1 MTKAFR
7 WVLAGFIGLLL
18 ILAVIIGFIYY
29 FAARSLPEYTASY
42 TRSEISDRV
51 EIVRDSYAIPHV
63 FGSNDADVMFG
74 LGFVHAQDR
83 LWQMELMR
91 RTAQG
96 RLSEMFGRRALATD
110 ELMRA
115 LDIYTISQRAVAY
128 QTPETLELLNAY
140 SAGVNA
146 WVDITRQQALGR
158 GAPEFFLY
166 SNAIAPW
173 TPADSIALVKL
184 MALQTTDKAAKE
196 VLRARLS
203 FRIPDARIQDILP
216 DTPGGAMMAVP
227 EFASLFPDVEYLLAQ
242 ALPDDGFSPLKPV
255 GFAGASNAWAAL
267 GSRSASGATLMAT
280 DPHLGL
286 TAPGIWMLA
295 RLELQNG
302 GVIGASIPGIPAI
315 LIGRNQDLGWGL
327 TASYLDD
334 QDLYLERL
342 NPQNP
347 DEYLTEDGAIEF
359 ETRNTVIEIADEP
372 PVTRQLRWTKHG
384 PVIPGDSFGV
394 AGLRTAGHEISLAW
408 TGLEENDR
416 SIESIMALMTAHS
429 VQSAREAVSLIIAP
443 SNNLILADR
452 NTIAMVTTGAV
463 PRRDPAHQTRGR
475 IPSQG
480 WLEVNDWQGF
490 YPFETNP
497 SIKNPESGIVVNT
510 NNAIS
515 DQPFPEHFS
524 FDWGDTQ
531 RIQRATSLLNAR
543 QFHTQSSFIAIQT
556 DIVSVSAR
564 LLLPLMGANLWFGD
578 QNATPGSH
586 GARRREALGLLSKWN
601 GEMGQHDPEPLIY
614 AAWVRALQG
623 RLIQDDLGQL
633 SGEITAVSPLFI
645 ERVLRDIDGAA
656 AWCDVKPT
664 AEIESCQ
671 QIASIALDDAIQWLV
686 AKYGSN
692 INRWRWGDAH
702 LAFHENKVLGQ
713 VPIVASL
720 ANIWQETSGGDNTLL
735 RGRTRGTG
743 AEPFTNVHASGFR
756 AVYDFDDLD
765 NSVFITS
772 TGQSGHFLSK
782 HYDDLSVIW
791 RRSEYIP
798 MSLDA
803 DLARGGSVGITVLEP
818 VQ

>member
-7 WVLAGFIGLLL
+7 WILAGFIGSLL
-18 ILAVIIGFIYY
+18 ILALIAGFIYY
-29 FAARSLPEYTASY
+29 FASRSLPEYSATHV
-42 TRSEISDRV
+42 RPEISERV
-51 EIVRDSYAIPHV
+51 EIVRDSYAIPHI
-63 FGSNDADVMFG
+63 FGENDADVLFG
-74 LGFVHAQDR
+74 LGFAHAQDR

-96 RLSEMFGRRALATD
+96 RLSEMFGRESLATD
-110 ELMRA
+110 ELMRS
-115 LDIYTISQRAVAY
+115 LDIYGISQRAVAF
-128 QTPETLELLNAY
+128 QTSETLALLNAY
-140 SAGVNA
+140 SAGINA
-146 WVDITRQQALGR
+146 WVDITREQALGR

-173 TPADSIALVKL
+173 TPADSIALIKL
-184 MALQTTDKAAKE
+184 MALQQTDKAAKE
-196 VLRARLS
+196 VLRAQLS
-203 FRIPDARIQDILP
+203 FRIPDNRIQDILP
-216 DTPGGAMMAVP
+216 DTPGAAMMAVP
-227 EFASLFPDVEYLLAQ
+227 EFAGLFPDSEYLTAQ
-242 ALPDDGFSPLKPV
+242 AISNDRFSPLKPV
-255 GFAGASNAWAAL
+255 SLAGASNAWAAL

-280 DPHLGL
+280 DPHMGL

-295 RLELQNG
+295 RLELENG
-302 GVIGASIPGIPAI
+302 GVIGATIPGIPAV
-315 LIGRNQDLGWGL
+315 LIGRNEDLGWGL

-342 NPQNP
+342 NPQNQG
-347 DEYLTEDGAIEF
+347 EYLTEDGAIEF
-359 ETRNTVIEIADEP
+359 KTRSTVIEIADEA
-372 PVTRQLRWTKHG
+372 PVTRQLRWSKHG
-384 PVIPGDSFGV
+384 PIIPGDNFGI
-394 AGLRTAGHEISLAW
+394 ASLRSPGHEISLAW
-408 TGLEENDR
+408 TGLDENDR
-416 SIESIMALMTAHS
+416 SIESLIFLMSAHS
-429 VQSAREAVSLIIAP
+429 VEAAKLTLSSIVTP
-443 SNNLILADR
+443 SNNVILADR
-452 NTIAMVTTGAV
+452 DNIAIVTTGAV
-463 PRRDPAHQTRGR
+463 PRRDPAHETQGR

-480 WLEVNDWQGF
+480 WLEINDWQGY
-490 YPFETNP
+490 YPFDSNP
-497 SIKNPESGIVVNT
+497 SITNPESGIVVNT
-510 NNAIS
+510 NNQITDAE
-515 DQPFPEHFS
+515 FPQNFS

-578 QNATPGSH
+578 QNADPGTH
-586 GARRREALGLLSKWN
+586 GARRREALALLSKWN

-623 RLIQDDLGQL
+623 RLIQDNLGQL
-633 SGEITAVSPLFI
+633 SEKLTAVDPLFI
-645 ERVLRDIDGAA
+645 ERVLRNIDGASQ
-656 AWCDVKPT
+656 WCDVEPT
-664 AEIESCQ
+664 AEIESCE
-671 QIASIALDDAIQWLV
+671 QITSIALDDAIQWLV
-686 AKYGSN
+686 AKYGNN
-692 INRWRWGDAH
+692 IERWRWGDAH
-702 LAFHENKVLGQ
+702 LAFHENKALGQ

-720 ANIWQETSGGDNTLL
+720 ASIWQETSGGDNTLM

-743 AEPFTNVHASGFR
+743 SEPFTNVNASGFR

-772 TGQSGHFLSK
+772 TGQSGNFLSK

-803 DLARGGSVGITVLEP
+803 DLARAGSVGITVLEP

>member
-1 MTKAFR
+1 MTKTFR
-7 WVLAGFIGLLL
+7 WVLGGFIGLLL
-18 ILAVIIGFIYY
+18 ILAVTTGFIYY
-29 FAARSLPEYTASY
+29 FASRSLPEYTA
-42 TRSEISDRV
+42 THIRSEISGRV
-51 EIVRDSYAIPHV
+51 EIVRDSYAIPHI
-63 FGSNDADVMFG
+63 FGENDADVLFG
-74 LGFVHAQDR
+74 LGFAHAQDR

-96 RLSEMFGRRALATD
+96 RLSEMFGRRGLATD

-115 LDIYTISQRAVAY
+115 LDIYTISQRAVAH

-166 SNAIAPW
+166 ANAIAPW
-173 TPADSIALVKL
+173 TPADSIAVVKL
-184 MALQTTDKAAKE
+184 MALQLTDKAGKE
-196 VLRARLS
+196 VLRAQLS
-203 FRIPDARIQDILP
+203 FRIPDSRIQDILP
-216 DTPGGAMMAVP
+216 DSPGGAMMAVP
-227 EFASLFPDVEYLLAQ
+227 EFANLFPDVEYLQTQ
-242 ALPDDGFSPLKPV
+242 AMPDDGFSPLKPV

-302 GVIGASIPGIPAI
+302 GVIGATIPGIPAI
-315 LIGRNQDLGWGL
+315 LIGRNEDLGWGL

-347 DEYLTEDGAIEF
+347 DEYLTEDGAIAF
-359 ETRNTVIEIADEP
+359 ETRSTVIEIADEP
-372 PVTRQLRWTKHG
+372 QVTRQLRWTKHG
-384 PVIPGDSFGV
+384 PVIPGDHFGV
-394 AGLRTAGHEISLAW
+394 ASLRTAGHEISLAW
-408 TGLEENDR
+408 TGLEEQDR
-416 SIESIMALMTAHS
+416 SIESIMALMSAHS
-429 VQSAREAVSLIIAP
+429 VETATLAVSQVVAP
-443 SNNLILADR
+443 SNNIILADR
-452 NTIAMVTTGAV
+452 DTIAIVTTGAM
-463 PRRDPAHQTRGR
+463 PRRDPAHATRGR

-490 YPFETNP
+490 YPFESNP
-497 SIKNPESGIVVNT
+497 SIENPKSGIVVNT

-531 RIQRATSLLNAR
+531 RIQRATALLNAR

-578 QNATPGSH
+578 QNADPGTH
-586 GARRREALGLLSKWN
+586 GARRREALALLSSWN

-614 AAWVRALQG
+614 AAWVRAFQG

-633 SGEITAVSPLFI
+633 SEKITTVNPLFL
-645 ERVLRDIDGAA
+645 ERVLRDIDGAS

-664 AEIESCQ
+664 VEIESCT
-671 QIASIALDDAIQWLV
+671 QIASIALDDAIQGLV

-720 ANIWQETSGGDNTLL
+720 ANIWQETSGGDNTLM
-735 RGRTRGTG
+735 RGLTRGTG
-743 AEPFTNVHASGFR
+743 SEPFTNVNASGFR

-818 VQ
+818 E